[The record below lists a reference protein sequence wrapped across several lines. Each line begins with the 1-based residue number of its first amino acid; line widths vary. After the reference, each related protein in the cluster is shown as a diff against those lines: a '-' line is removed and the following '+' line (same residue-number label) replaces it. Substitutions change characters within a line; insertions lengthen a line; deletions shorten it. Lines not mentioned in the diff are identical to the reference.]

1 MILSLPPVPSVLTSL
16 VSGDRSEKS
25 GRKQT
30 SDDTTTS
37 ISSSSSSSSSK
48 IPIPDFLAVKDPL
61 DRKGLRPSLPDSAA
75 SANHQVTHK
84 HRVKLVQGTIIL
96 YIKIF

>member
-1 MILSLPPVPSVLTSL
+1 
-16 VSGDRSEKS
+16 
-25 GRKQT
+25 
-30 SDDTTTS
+30 
-37 ISSSSSSSSSK
+37 
-48 IPIPDFLAVKDPL
+48 VKDPL